1 MEVFIL
7 IDILIVEDEAP
18 VRMLIKVKLGK
29 EYNILEAEN
38 GLKALEV
45 IDHNHI
51 DLIIVDI
58 MMPEMNGY
66 EFVDTLRKNND
77 MTPIIMLTAMNTFA
91 HKKKGFAT
99 GIDDYITKPIDYE
112 ELKWRIKA
120 LLRRSQIVNEK
131 KIVIGNLTLNA
142 DSNVAHFSGKNIEL
156 TKKEFNLLY
165 KLLSYPNVIFTK
177 QQIMDE
183 IWGYDTET
191 AYDTIK
197 TYINRL
203 RNKFSDCK
211 DFEIVSVRGLGY
223 KAIILEEPENEK

>member
-1 MEVFIL
+1 MISVM
-7 IDILIVEDEAP
+7 IVEDEIP
-18 VRMLIKVKLGK
+18 VRMLTKAKLK
-29 EYNILEAEN
+29 DKYTILEAEN
-38 GLKALEV
+38 GLKALELL
-45 IDHNHI
+45 DHHHI

-66 EFVDTLRKNND
+66 EFVDILRKNND
-77 MTPIIMLTAMNTFA
+77 TTPIIMLTALNSFA

-99 GIDDYITKPIDYE
+99 GIDDYMTKPIDYE

-131 KIVIGNLTLNA
+131 KISVGSLTLNA
-142 DSNVAHFSGKNIEL
+142 DSYSANLNGKDIEL
-156 TKKEFNLLY
+156 TKKEFDLLY
-165 KLLSYPNVIFTK
+165 KFLSYPNVIFTK

-191 AYDTIK
+191 TYDTIK

-203 RNKFSDCK
+203 RNKFTECK
-211 DFEIVSVRGLGY
+211 DFEFISVRGLGY
-223 KAIILEEPENEK
+223 KVVIAEETENEKE